1 MILSINRV
9 VKVVAAFFFQDP
21 RMFYA
26 VSREMS
32 GVVAPSAF
40 SVETVLGVVSPL
52 TTAIAFNVAGVRVFS
67 DHVLALVGRFAGLG
81 LSG

>member
-1 MILSINRV
+1 MILPISRV
-9 VKVVAAFFFQDP
+9 VKIVAAFFFQDS

-32 GVVAPSAF
+32 SVVAPLAL

-52 TTAIAFNVAGVRVFS
+52 ATAIAFNVAGVRVFS
-67 DHVLALVGRFAGLG
+67 DHVLALVGRFVGLG

>member
-1 MILSINRV
+1 VVFPIGHV
-9 VKVVAAFFFQDP
+9 VKVVAALFIQDP

-32 GVVAPSAF
+32 SVVAPSAL
-40 SVETVLGVVSPL
+40 SVETVLRVVSL
-52 TTAIAFNVAGVRVFS
+52 FAAAIAFNVAGVRVFS
-67 DHVLALVGRFAGLG
+67 DHVLALVGRSVGLG

>member
-9 VKVVAAFFFQDP
+9 VKVVTAFFFQNLG
-21 RMFYA
+21 MFYA
-26 VSREMS
+26 VLGEVS

-40 SVETVLGVVSPL
+40 SVETVLRVVSQFAA
-52 TTAIAFNVAGVRVFS
+52 AITCNVAGVRVFS
-67 DHVLALVGRFAGLG
+67 DHVLALVGRFVGLG